1 MFGSSQLKVGPGR
14 RDTRMS
20 VWRGRATTAMTV
32 ALRRALGRLSNGSLI
47 VTPYPLRNQSTY
59 GWTQPPH
66 GELTDL
72 LAEGEDGYRGVLA
85 LAENVL
91 VDLRAIARTSET
103 ADASS
108 LAPWWENSF
117 FSSLDAVVL
126 YSEIVR
132 REPTT
137 YFEVGSGHSTRF
149 VAHAVRTHSL
159 DTRIVSVDPS
169 PRTEVDSL
177 CDRIHRSPFE
187 ALDLDNVELA
197 AEDVVLIDGSHV
209 ATMGSD
215 VVRAFLEFLPRI
227 PPGVLVG
234 IDDIFLP
241 WDYPDTWGERFYG
254 EQYLLAVMLL
264 AGDPRWRVYFPGWFA
279 SHWQPLDDAIS
290 LFEDPAR
297 VRFGLHGT
305 TMWLE
310 RV

>member
-1 MFGSSQLKVGPGR
+1 
-14 RDTRMS
+14 MS
-20 VWRGRATTAMTV
+20 VWRDRAKKGVTA
-32 ALRRALGRLSNGSLI
+32 ALRRALDRLNPGTLI
-47 VTPYPLRNQSTY
+47 VTPYPLGNQSTY

-72 LAEGEDGYRGVLA
+72 LAEHEDRYRGVLA
-85 LAENVL
+85 AAEEVL
-91 VDLRAIARTSET
+91 DDLRAIARTPDT
-103 ADASS
+103 ADAAS
-108 LAPWWENSF
+108 LAPWWENSY

-126 YSEIVR
+126 YSEVVQR
-132 REPTT
+132 APAT

-149 VAHAVRTHSL
+149 VAQAIRTHGL

-169 PRTEVDSL
+169 PRTEVDPL
-177 CDRIHRSPFE
+177 CDRFHRSPFE
-187 ALDLDNVELA
+187 AFDLGAVDLA
-197 AEDVVLIDGSHV
+197 AGDVVLIDGSHV

-215 VVRAFLEFLPRI
+215 VIRAFLEFLPNI
-227 PPGVLVG
+227 PSGVLVG

-241 WDYPDTWGERFYG
+241 WDYPETWGERFYG

-264 AGDPRWRVYFPGWFA
+264 AGDPRWRVHFPGWFA
-279 SHWQPLDDAIS
+279 SHWGPLDDAVAV
-290 LFEDPAR
+290 FEDPAR